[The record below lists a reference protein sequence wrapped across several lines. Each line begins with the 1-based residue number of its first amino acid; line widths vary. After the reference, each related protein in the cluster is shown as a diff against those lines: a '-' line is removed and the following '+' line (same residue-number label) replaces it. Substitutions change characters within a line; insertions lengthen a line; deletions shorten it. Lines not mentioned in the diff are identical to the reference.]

1 MAERKRSELI
11 EMFLKEG
18 VITQVQLNKAKT
30 GIHTNCEVYSL
41 VSAGYISGMKVVA
54 LIMQN
59 CKIPYVE
66 LTACDIPKEILKLVP
81 EEYCSLNCCLP
92 VEKTGDNF
100 TVAMVDP
107 LDEQVKEE
115 LAGMTKTVIRP
126 VLCSNRDYLDTVK
139 TVWIDIRKEEAEN
152 AEEKSR
158 AGAAKS

>member
-18 VITQVQLNKAKT
+18 VINQVQLNKARA
-30 GIHTNCEVYSL
+30 GIRTNCEVYSL
-41 VSAGYISGMKVVA
+41 VSAGYLSDMKVIA
-54 LIMQN
+54 FIMQN
-59 CKIPYVE
+59 CRIPYVE
-66 LTACDIPKEILKLVP
+66 LTACDIEKIFLKLVP

-92 VEKTGDNF
+92 VERVGNNF

-115 LAGMTKTVIRP
+115 LAGMTGAIIRP
-126 VLCSNRDYLDTVK
+126 VLCSIRDYLDTVK
-139 TVWIDIRKEEAEN
+139 TVWIDIRKEETEN